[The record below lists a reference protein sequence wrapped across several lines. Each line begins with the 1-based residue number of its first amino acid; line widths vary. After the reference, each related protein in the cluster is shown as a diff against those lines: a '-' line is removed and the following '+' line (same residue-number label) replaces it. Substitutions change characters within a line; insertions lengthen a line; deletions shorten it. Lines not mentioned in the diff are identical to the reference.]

1 MVVQGPAA
9 IRPDGTDKTRFDA
22 LMPGEVQE
30 RARLRA
36 RPDFPWVARQAAINL
51 SELYRGNLLLTRL
64 LNDRGRV
71 ALALLMLDMHFE
83 SPDSP
88 GLTTGRLKAEAA
100 ALGICSPGR
109 VGAILAAFRLF
120 GLVAPAPDADGR
132 RRRLVV
138 TERLLSIHRERWR
151 TMLQTLSLVL
161 PEEGERGLRLLDQP
175 AFLAAF
181 VRGLLEP
188 MRAGWRPAFDVP
200 AIAHFAD
207 RDGGMLIAFAL
218 FGTGPTGQP
227 LSISQLARSFRISR
241 SHVVDIVQKAG
252 DAGLVRRVDEQG
264 GRGPGALPQ
273 PALTEAMEAFIALA
287 LVRQAMAVRRGLA
300 AAEAG

>member
-1 MVVQGPAA
+1 M
-9 IRPDGTDKTRFDA
+9 
-22 LMPGEVQE
+22 
-30 RARLRA
+30 RA
-36 RPDFPWVARQAAINL
+36 RPDFPWVARQAAITL
-51 SELYRGNLLLTRL
+51 SEAYRGNLLLTRL

-83 SPDSP
+83 QPDAP
-88 GLTTGRLKAEAA
+88 GLTTGRLKAEAV
-100 ALGICSPGR
+100 ALDICSPGR

-120 GLVAPAPDADGR
+120 GLVAPAPDLDGR

-138 TERLLSIHRERWR
+138 TERLLAIHRERWR
-151 TMLQTLSLVL
+151 TILQSLALVL
-161 PEEGERGLRLLDQP
+161 PEEGERGLHHIEDP

-181 VRGLLEP
+181 VHALLEP

-241 SHVVDIVQKAG
+241 SHVVGIVQNAAE
-252 DAGLVRRVDEQG
+252 AGLVRRVDEQG
-264 GRGPGALPQ
+264 SRGPGVLPQ
-273 PALTEAMEAFIALA
+273 PALTEALEAFVALV
-287 LVRQAMAVRRGLA
+287 LVRQAVAVRRGLA
-300 AAEAG
+300 AIGVA